1 MMIFFTVLL
10 ATYFM
15 LITLEQ
21 GAKYEGMRSGCIPP
35 SILHGI
41 MHDPE
46 FLRIPTFFSSV
57 LRYLKFSW
65 LYVVLVSESLSCHKY
80 SH

>member
-1 MMIFFTVLL
+1 MIFFTVLL
-10 ATYFM
+10 ATYVM

-35 SILHGI
+35 PIFGI

-57 LRYLKFSW
+57 FRYFKFSW
-65 LYVVLVSESLSCHKY
+65 LHFVSVSESLSCHK
-80 SH
+80 